1 MGTVTPGRVSGEQH
15 LLNEAVSITNLRG
28 GEQHLLNE
36 AVSITN
42 LRGGEQH
49 LLNEAVSITNR
60 ETIRL
65 ASLTPRQR

>member
-1 MGTVTPGRVSGEQH
+1 
-15 LLNEAVSITNLRG
+15 VSITNLRG